1 MMMNDVMIP
10 MEMELQESMQLMVK
24 NLDLI
29 YLLSF
34 HFSNDYV
41 KLLVVFLFALLLI
54 FLTFIFYNK
63 KS

>member
-54 FLTFIFYNK
+54 LTFIFYNK